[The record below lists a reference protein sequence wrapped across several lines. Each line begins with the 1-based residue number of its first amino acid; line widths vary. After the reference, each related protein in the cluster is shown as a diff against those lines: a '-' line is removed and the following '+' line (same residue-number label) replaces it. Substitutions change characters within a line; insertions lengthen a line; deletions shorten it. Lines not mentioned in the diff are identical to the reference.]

1 MMALIR
7 LFPLKVWLGIGVIA
21 LILALWGAYS
31 FQKSRADRA
40 VTEARQATVTSDAL
54 DKVATKTDQIRAET
68 KEKEDAVNEIP
79 GSETRLP
86 DGWAESLQRV
96 RDGKRD
102 S

>member
-1 MMALIR
+1 LTALLR
-7 LFPLKVWLGIGVIA
+7 LFPLKVWLGIGVVA
-21 LILALWGAYS
+21 VILALWGAYE
-31 FQKSRADRA
+31 FQKARADRA

-54 DKVATKTDQIRAET
+54 DKVATKTDQIRSDT
-68 KEKEDAVNEIP
+68 QEKEAQVDQIE
-79 GSETRLP
+79 GSDTRLP